1 MSEIAL
7 IVLLYAVA
15 VLILVAEIF
24 IPSHGVLSVAGVGFL
39 LAAVVKT
46 FLYAGRDA
54 GMVSLLACLVF
65 LPIFA
70 YGSIRL
76 WPRTPLGRR
85 IAPPNPVL
93 TAADAGVPLEEMSR
107 LIGERGRAMTPLRPV
122 GICDFGG
129 RRVSCMAE
137 WGVVEAGADV
147 VATGLSGGTLT
158 VVEQKPTG
166 AAA

>member
-1 MSEIAL
+1 MSEIGV
-7 IVLLYAVA
+7 ITLLYVVA

-46 FLYAGRDA
+46 FLVGGRDA
-54 GMVSLLACLVF
+54 GLISVLACFIF
-65 LPIFA
+65 LPLFA
-70 YGSIRL
+70 YVSIRI
-76 WPRTPLGRR
+76 WPKTPLGKL

-93 TAADAGVPLEEMSR
+93 TSADSGVPIEELTR
-107 LIGERGRAMTPLRPV
+107 LIGQTGRAVTQLRPV

-137 WGVVEAGADV
+137 FGVLEAGTPV
-147 VATGLSGGTLT
+147 VASGYSGGTLT
-158 VVEQKPTG
+158 VVESRS
-166 AAA
+166 A